1 MTSEAAKL
9 PAAAARLAIEHV
21 GAGGL
26 KPSAGGR
33 AFFSGPQKA
42 ALIIAALGPEA
53 AGPIIERIGDK
64 HLKSFAEAYARLKNV
79 PRKDLISVAS
89 EFLAQVTGDDDS
101 GVKGGFEQARNLVSH
116 FKGDENATKL
126 FDTIDA
132 PGGRSVWEKLETIDD
147 EAIAGYLG
155 KQNAQ
160 TVAVVLS
167 KLDLDKASAVLAKLP
182 NEIAQT
188 VVTRL
193 SKPSPVRREALDA
206 LASSIETE
214 FLNPMRKA
222 ATAAKPGE
230 MIGAMLNNMSEEK
243 RAGLLA
249 FIEQSSPDILADVKS
264 AILTFADI
272 PTRVPVKAVP
282 QITREIDVPT
292 LLKAVKYG
300 RQNAPETVEF
310 LFANISQRL
319 VQQYEEQMKDMKPV
333 PMAEAEAAQAEIMV
347 AVRKLVAE
355 GVFELTKLEVEG
367 EADETVYV

>member
-1 MTSEAAKL
+1 
-9 PAAAARLAIEHV
+9 
-21 GAGGL
+21 
-26 KPSAGGR
+26 
-33 AFFSGPQKA
+33 
-42 ALIIAALGPEA
+42 
-53 AGPIIERIGDK
+53 
-64 HLKSFAEAYARLKNV
+64 
-79 PRKDLISVAS
+79 
-89 EFLAQVTGDDDS
+89 
-101 GVKGGFEQARNLVSH
+101 
-116 FKGDENATKL
+116 
-126 FDTIDA
+126 
-132 PGGRSVWEKLETIDD
+132 
-147 EAIAGYLG
+147 
-155 KQNAQ
+155 
-160 TVAVVLS
+160 
-167 KLDLDKASAVLAKLP
+167 
-182 NEIAQT
+182 
-188 VVTRL
+188 
-193 SKPSPVRREALDA
+193 
-206 LASSIETE
+206 
-214 FLNPMRKA
+214 
-222 ATAAKPGE
+222 GE